1 MVRPRGALRKIIL
14 NRFGSMRPARPIP
27 KITLVGIPN
36 CCKIALCG
44 MARIRL
50 GVKVDC
56 ASGPLA

>member
-1 MVRPRGALRKIIL
+1 MVRPRGAFRKIIL
-14 NRFGSMRPARPIP
+14 NRFGSIIGASNTKNHIGRYPQ
-27 KITLVGIPN
+27 LLQ
-36 CCKIALCG
+36 IALCG